1 MSWRTVVISSNSK
14 LDFQMN
20 YLVVRSNEIQ
30 KVFLDEIA
38 VLMIEST
45 AVSMTAY
52 LLNELMKRKIKVIFC
67 NEKRQPA
74 GELIPYCGSHDSS
87 RKIYEQ
93 INFSEYV
100 MDDVWREII
109 KEKILNQAK
118 LLARLGL
125 KDRQIQLETL
135 AQEIEPGDPTNREGQ
150 AAKVYFN
157 GLFGTD
163 FSRREDTG
171 RNAALNYGYAI
182 LLAAVDREISANGYL
197 TQLGISHCSSV
208 NAYNLGCDLMEP
220 LRVLIDYLVV
230 KNRIISFGSREKQ
243 ILLSLLSQPVRVAN
257 RSEKLINGLG
267 IYIRSVFEA
276 LQTADCSRIRFCE
289 FDLELEMDD

>member
-1 MSWRTVVISSNSK
+1 
-14 LDFQMN
+14 MN

-74 GELIPYCGSHDSS
+74 GELIPYYGSHDSS
-87 RKIYEQ
+87 RKIFEQ
-93 INFSEYV
+93 INFNEYV

-109 KEKILNQAK
+109 KEKILNQALLLGK
-118 LLARLGL
+118 LELPER
-125 KDRQIQLETL
+125 KSQLENL
-135 AQEIEPGDPTNREGQ
+135 ASQVQPGDPTNREGH
-150 AAKVYFN
+150 AAKIYFN

-163 FSRREDTG
+163 YSRREGSD

-182 LLAAVDREISANGYL
+182 LLSAVDREISINGYL
-197 TQLGISHCSSV
+197 TQLGISHSSAV
-208 NAYNLGCDLMEP
+208 NPFNLGCDLMEP
-220 LRVLIDYLVV
+220 LRVLVDYLVV
-230 KNRIISFGSREKQ
+230 KHRMISFTSEEKK
-243 ILLSLLSQPVRVAN
+243 IILSLLSLPVRINN
-257 RSEKLINGLG
+257 RSERLNNALS

-276 LQTADCSRIRFCE
+276 LRTGDTAHIKFIK
-289 FDLELEMDD
+289 LELEFDD